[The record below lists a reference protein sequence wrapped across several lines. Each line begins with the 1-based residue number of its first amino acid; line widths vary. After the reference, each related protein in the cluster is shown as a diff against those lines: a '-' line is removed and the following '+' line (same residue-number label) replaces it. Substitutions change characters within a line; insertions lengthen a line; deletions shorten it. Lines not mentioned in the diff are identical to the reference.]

1 MAGRHAPEYPNKIK
15 RKKRKEKR
23 ASNDGPHLKLR
34 NKMAAAFVS
43 SIVIHILNEGK
54 GKTRGDHQADVV
66 VRDRYVIYIVGRQ
79 YNIIHTQKEI
89 ESKDPIPCGIE
100 KIKRRWEKK
109 KKKRLLANDMRRG
122 PAKKNKKQ
130 KHFDRQQHRGKA
142 EREKGQSQNGSN
154 VYGARLGT
162 AVSLRAKPMAQRS
175 QVARGKWW
183 EGVWF
188 SGWREDVRGSR
199 FRRGGQ
205 VGQPSVRIWVRAK
218 KANNV
223 TRSRS

>member
-1 MAGRHAPEYPNKIK
+1 
-15 RKKRKEKR
+15 
-23 ASNDGPHLKLR
+23 
-34 NKMAAAFVS
+34 MAAAFVS

-54 GKTRGDHQADVV
+54 GKQEEIIKSTSSS
-66 VRDRYVIYIVGRQ
+66 VIDMLLYCWG
-79 YNIIHTQKEI
+79 IHTQKEI